1 MPHPARYADR
11 LVGIGKAWTLLQH
24 ATATVEEVICETGVS
39 GGRND
44 GSPENLA
51 LDQYEPLDVK
61 WRDEM
66 RAKSRGDLPEVK
78 LLLLSSIVPREGGE
92 PATRL
97 PTAAA
102 AALASPRFRVLWP
115 GRRLPSCALAGSRLL
130 VLLQPCCPVL
140 CLTFCYR

>member
-1 MPHPARYADR
+1 
-11 LVGIGKAWTLLQH
+11 
-24 ATATVEEVICETGVS
+24 VICETGVS

-78 LLLLSSIVPREGGE
+78 LLLLSSITEE
-92 PATRL
+92 
-97 PTAAA
+97 
-102 AALASPRFRVLWP
+102 
-115 GRRLPSCALAGSRLL
+115 
-130 VLLQPCCPVL
+130 
-140 CLTFCYR
+140 